1 MPARLDRCRATVGY
15 RTRPVLSMS
24 GKTRHKRSPDRLL
37 LISCSNRKRAGSRLM
52 PAIDRYDG
60 PAFYVLRRYLRET
73 DDRQLRVYI
82 LSAEFG
88 IINARKRIPD
98 YDRFMTHYRARE
110 LRQQTTRSLRLILQK
125 TQCTEVFVCA
135 GTVYEDAIDIPH
147 LKQTVSVQVA
157 ARGQGRKLSSLHSW
171 LRQRTNRR
179 MAETKESN
187 FEQEIAAS
195 LQRHPHIFLRL
206 MQNSLMVAESLR
218 DNYFITLGVTGQILT
233 AAVSVGAIAS
243 HFTCEGAAWRP
254 KTIKGTT
261 PDQLKVIV
269 AAIDDLVN
277 RTSGSLAGQ
286 MIFGRVIVGET
297 AGKTIKLGSNTIF
310 APDGR
315 ISAIN
320 IATGQP
326 VEVLTKPADINE
338 VGETLAH
345 ETAHRTK
352 SKGIIQDDNNQ
363 TNNDENNARVRKACG
378 YN

>member
-1 MPARLDRCRATVGY
+1 
-15 RTRPVLSMS
+15 
-24 GKTRHKRSPDRLL
+24 
-37 LISCSNRKRAGSRLM
+37 
-52 PAIDRYDG
+52 
-60 PAFYVLRRYLRET
+60 
-73 DDRQLRVYI
+73 
-82 LSAEFG
+82 
-88 IINARKRIPD
+88 
-98 YDRFMTHYRARE
+98 
-110 LRQQTTRSLRLILQK
+110 
-125 TQCTEVFVCA
+125 
-135 GTVYEDAIDIPH
+135 
-147 LKQTVSVQVA
+147 
-157 ARGQGRKLSSLHSW
+157 
-171 LRQRTNRR
+171 

-243 HFTCEGAAWRP
+243 HFTCEGAACRP

-277 RTSGSLAGQ
+277 RIKTNKDCADLLGGQEKALKALRDSTISVEPLKAEVIIPTSGSRAGQ

>member
-1 MPARLDRCRATVGY
+1 
-15 RTRPVLSMS
+15 
-24 GKTRHKRSPDRLL
+24 
-37 LISCSNRKRAGSRLM
+37 
-52 PAIDRYDG
+52 
-60 PAFYVLRRYLRET
+60 
-73 DDRQLRVYI
+73 
-82 LSAEFG
+82 
-88 IINARKRIPD
+88 
-98 YDRFMTHYRARE
+98 
-110 LRQQTTRSLRLILQK
+110 
-125 TQCTEVFVCA
+125 
-135 GTVYEDAIDIPH
+135 
-147 LKQTVSVQVA
+147 
-157 ARGQGRKLSSLHSW
+157 
-171 LRQRTNRR
+171 
-179 MAETKESN
+179 
-187 FEQEIAAS
+187 
-195 LQRHPHIFLRL
+195 
-206 MQNSLMVAESLR
+206 
-218 DNYFITLGVTGQILT
+218 
-233 AAVSVGAIAS
+233 
-243 HFTCEGAAWRP
+243 
-254 KTIKGTT
+254 GTT

-277 RTSGSLAGQ
+277 RIKTNKDCADLLGGQEKALKALRDSTISVEPLKAEVIIPTSGSRAGQ